1 MNILPRLIGAATLCL
16 AASTLHAQT
25 MYVSNWLPV
34 GHPILGVMQEWA
46 GQVRE
51 QTEGRVDLQALPQPV
66 TNPAGHYNAVRD
78 GLADVAMAVIGYTP
92 GRFPLSEIAEMPLM
106 ADSAE
111 ANSVAFQQMAQNNPA
126 IMDEYRDVKVL
137 ALFSHGPGVV
147 FNRQKP
153 IDTLDDLR
161 SLKFRVGGGVV
172 NDVARQLDT
181 NTALK
186 PATETYELLSTGV
199 MDGSW
204 LPFESLV
211 TYKLDNVIK
220 YATVF
225 PGGLYNSTF
234 IVVMNKKRYAS
245 LSDADRQVIDQLSG
259 VSYSRALGQAF
270 DARDAEGRQ
279 AAEAAGVAVSQAP
292 AALVEEVRQRIEPLQ
307 QRWIELARK
316 KGISDPEA
324 VIAQYR
330 AEALAQ

>member
-1 MNILPRLIGAATLCL
+1 MNMLPRMIGVCALWLGASSVHADTL
-16 AASTLHAQT
+16 
-25 MYVSNWLPV
+25 YVSNWLPG

-106 ADSAE
+106 ADSSE
-111 ANSVAFQQMAQNNPA
+111 ANSVAFQHMAERNPA
-126 IMDEYRDVKVL
+126 IMNEYKDVKVL

-147 FNRQKP
+147 FNRKKP
-153 IDTLDDLR
+153 IETLDDLR

-172 NDVARQLDT
+172 NDVARQLGA

-234 IVVMNKKRYAS
+234 IVVMNKQRYQR
-245 LSDADRQVIDQLSG
+245 LSEQDRQVIDQLSG
-259 VSYSRALGQAF
+259 VPYSRALGQAF
-270 DARDAEGRQ
+270 DARDSEGRQ
-279 AAEAAGVAVSQAP
+279 TAEAAGVKISQAP
-292 AALVEEVRQRIEPLQ
+292 EALVAEVRQRIEPLQ

-316 KGISDPEA
+316 KGISDPQA
-324 VIAQYR
+324 VIDQYR
-330 AEALAQ
+330 AEALSQ